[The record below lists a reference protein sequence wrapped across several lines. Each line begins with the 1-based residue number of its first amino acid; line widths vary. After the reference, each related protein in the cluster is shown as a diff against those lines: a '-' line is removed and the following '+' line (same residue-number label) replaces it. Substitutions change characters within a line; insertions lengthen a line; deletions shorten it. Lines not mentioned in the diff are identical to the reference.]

1 MGLTRCR
8 GDFGLGEAS
17 AVEIAETGVPKI
29 LLRREPGLREC
40 RNPVR
45 GLAAGA
51 QGSTALR
58 RPLSAGALTRTY
70 PPLTQH
76 YWDLSRS
83 EPTNSLRTPLIRVVW
98 GYRETQ

>member
-17 AVEIAETGVPKI
+17 AVEIAETGVPKSYCDANLGYMSAAI
-29 LLRREPGLREC
+29 LSETGRRRAGLNRATQAIIG
-40 RNPVR
+40 R
-45 GLAAGA
+45 
-51 QGSTALR
+51 
-58 RPLSAGALTRTY
+58 RTY
-70 PPLTQH
+70 QDLPPLTQH